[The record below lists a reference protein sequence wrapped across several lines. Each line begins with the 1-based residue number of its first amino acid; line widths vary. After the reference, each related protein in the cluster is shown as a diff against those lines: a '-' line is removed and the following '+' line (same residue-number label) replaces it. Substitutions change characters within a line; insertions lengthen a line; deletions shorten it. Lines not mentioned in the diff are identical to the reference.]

1 MTQITAWGLISWLV
15 SLGFLHPDAS
25 AFELIAIQILDSLI
39 SILAAAVVDKGEASR
54 FLRVGILDDF
64 HRVEH
69 TVLPEFLLKVLLLDS
84 GAKIGHVQYV
94 PIGSILVRTRPVFGP
109 VS

>member
-1 MTQITAWGLISWLV
+1 MNFWVLEFFDTENLKNGKYNRKL
-15 SLGFLHPDAS
+15 
-25 AFELIAIQILDSLI
+25 
-39 SILAAAVVDKGEASR
+39 
-54 FLRVGILDDF
+54 LRVGILDDF

-94 PIGSILVRTRPVFGP
+94 PIGL
-109 VS
+109 